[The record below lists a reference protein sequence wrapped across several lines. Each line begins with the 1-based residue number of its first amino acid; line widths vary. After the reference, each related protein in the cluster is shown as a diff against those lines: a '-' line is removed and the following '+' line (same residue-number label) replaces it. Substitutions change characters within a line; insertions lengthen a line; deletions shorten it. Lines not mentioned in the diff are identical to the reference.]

1 MAAHFPVDAGGAA
14 DIHRRTQGHWSRA
27 WGEFWESQRWLL
39 ESEDALE
46 ADWHSSHRQGRGRAV
61 AGASVLLRL
70 AVSQMYES
78 DMDQVDAAEGSQIR
92 RDSAQKR
99 AARWIETAL
108 AMRG

>member
-1 MAAHFPVDAGGAA
+1 MSCQLTSQWMLVELQTFTGAPKG
-14 DIHRRTQGHWSRA
+14 TGV
-27 WGEFWESQRWLL
+27 EFWESQRWLL

-61 AGASVLLRL
+61 AGASVLLGL
-70 AVSQMYES
+70 AVSQMCES